1 MKLKRVIIKNFR
13 SYREDIQ
20 ISVDNF
26 TAFIGR
32 NDVGKSTILEALEI
46 FFNNSIIKI
55 EQSDACVYNTDKK
68 VVIGCV
74 FSDLPDQVVLDS
86 QTPTS
91 FAQEYLLNSD
101 GELEIHKVYDCN
113 LKNPKEM
120 IFALSHHPKADDTR
134 DLIKLKNVDLKSRA
148 RTLGVDLSNIDQRS
162 NPALRDAIR
171 DRVGNLQLEEQM
183 IPLNE
188 ENAKA
193 VWESIGKILPRF
205 ALFQADRPSND
216 EDSEVQDP
224 LKYAISEAIKTVE
237 EDLQRIKETVHCQ
250 VLAVAERTLEKLRQM
265 DPALA
270 NELTPRFKSEPKWD
284 GLFKLSLT
292 SDDQIPI
299 NKRGSGVRRLILL
312 NFFRAEV
319 ERKQL
324 ESGSPGVIYAIEEP
338 ETAQHP
344 NNQKMLVEALTQLS
358 QTDNC
363 QVIITTHVPGLAG
376 LLDVKQLRYIEALSD
391 GKRRIAYQDVGVY
404 KRIADQLGVLPDSR
418 VKLFVCVEG
427 PHDVRFLKHFSRML
441 HNINP
446 HFPDL
451 ENDPRIAM
459 FHLGGSTLKD
469 WVSSNYLK
477 GLGIPEIHIYDRD
490 EGAQPKYLAEYNAI
504 NRRRDRSKAFI
515 TGKREM
521 ENYLHPAAI
530 HEEYGFYIAFSE
542 MDDVPELVA
551 KTQHEQASEQL
562 WEQLSDEKKKK
573 KVSRAKVRLN
583 NEVALRMTYD
593 RLCEMDAGKDVES
606 WLHALTTLLMLQEAR
621 DMAAPAVE

>member
-1 MKLKRVIIKNFR
+1 LKLERVIIKNFR
-13 SYREDIQ
+13 SYREEKQ
-20 ISVDNF
+20 IPFDNL

-46 FFNNSIIKI
+46 FFNSSTVKI
-55 EQSDACVYNTDKK
+55 DQSDACVFGDDKK

-74 FSDLPDQVVLDS
+74 FSELPDKVVLDS
-86 QTPTS
+86 QTPTE
-91 FAQEYLLNSD
+91 FAQEYLLNSN
-101 GELEIHKVYDCN
+101 GELEIRKVFDCN
-113 LKNPKEM
+113 LKTPKETV
-120 IFALSHHPKADDTR
+120 FAVCSHPSTEETK
-134 DLIKLKNVDLKSRA
+134 DLIKLKNAELKTRA
-148 RTLGVDLSNIDQRS
+148 RSLGIDLANIDQRS
-162 NPALRDAIR
+162 NPVLRDAIR
-171 DRVGNLQLEEQM
+171 NKIRDLQLEVQM
-183 IPLNE
+183 LPLNE

-193 VWESIGKILPRF
+193 VWESIAKIMPQY

-224 LKYAISEAIKTVE
+224 MKYAIGEAIKTVE
-237 EDLQRIKETVHCQ
+237 EDLQRIKETVHSQ
-250 VLAVAERTLEKLRQM
+250 VLAVATRTLDKLRQM

-270 NELTPRFKSEPKWD
+270 NELAPRFKAEPKWD

-319 ERKQL
+319 ERKQI
-324 ESGSPGVIYAIEEP
+324 ESGSPGIIYAIEEP

-363 QVIITTHVPGLAG
+363 QVIVTTHVPGLAG
-376 LLDVKQLRYIEALSD
+376 LLNVEQLRYIEALPD
-391 GKRRIAYQDVGVY
+391 GSRNITYKDAGVF

-418 VKLFVCVEG
+418 VKVFICVEG
-427 PHDVRFLKHFSRML
+427 PHDVRFLNIISKML
-441 HNINP
+441 HNVNP
-446 HFPDL
+446 YFPDL

-469 WVSSNYLK
+469 WVSSNYLR

-490 EGAQPKYLAEYNAI
+490 DGAQPKYLNECNAV

-521 ENYLHPAAI
+521 ENYLHPDAI
-530 HEEYGFYIAFSE
+530 KEVYGIDIAFSE

-551 KTQHEQASEQL
+551 RAMQEQGSEQP
-562 WEQLSDEKKKK
+562 WEELSDKKKK
-573 KVSRAKVRLN
+573 DKASRAKARLN
-583 NEVALRMTYD
+583 TEVASRMTYE
-593 RLCEMDAGKDVES
+593 RLCEMDVSKDVES
-606 WLHALTTLLMLQEAR
+606 WLGAVSVLLSLHEAE
-621 DMAAPAVE
+621 DMVAPARE